1 MLDRAAILLLLP
13 TVRAAAMRR
22 PRVPAAT
29 TATGRLTH
37 RGPGRALPA
46 VEGIHWA
53 LGSDSPD
60 RGAVSAGRRPRG
72 VPLGTPRREVTR
84 ACLRDLDAEKAE
96 QHVEAGQWTRAL
108 RPISPAPMSATI
120 APLSSALW
128 VAAPAKRAAQYP

>member
-1 MLDRAAILLLLP
+1 MDPSSSETSIS
-13 TVRAAAMRR
+13 
-22 PRVPAAT
+22 
-29 TATGRLTH
+29 
-37 RGPGRALPA
+37 
-46 VEGIHWA
+46 EY
-53 LGSDSPD
+53 
-60 RGAVSAGRRPRG
+60 PRG
-72 VPLGTPRREVTR
+72 RDVTR